1 MTAKLTSKTIDSL
14 SEVNAQDWDACAN
27 PDGLPYSPFLTHD
40 FLSALEQSGSAI
52 PETGWK
58 CQHILVRDEQGA
70 LRGCLPL
77 YLKGHSRGEFVFDQ
91 GWAEAYEQAGGRY
104 YPKLLC
110 GVPFT
115 PISGRRLLLKGGA
128 HDQEVASI
136 LIEHAM
142 ALTHNYQLSSLH
154 INFIDESQLK
164 YFDHADLLVREGH
177 QFQFENQGFENFDDF
192 LTSLSSRKRKA
203 IRKER
208 KQAVQAGLE
217 IKHLTSNDL
226 TNEHWDIFYKFYTD
240 TGERKWG
247 TPYLTRSFFS
257 LISDCLGDQV
267 LLVLAYRDGEP
278 IAGALNFI
286 GSDTLYGRYWGSCEY
301 HPSLHFELCYY
312 QAIEYAID
320 HGLARVE
327 AGAQGEHKLA
337 RGYLPTQTNS
347 IHYLPDTGFR
357 KAVAHFLSNE
367 QRYIKM
373 EHEILSEHS
382 PFRRT
387 GEDPSASARKKGPDM
402 EKRTYQIEGMTC
414 GGCTSSLEK
423 RLLLE
428 EGIEAAN
435 ASHETNSCEV
445 SLDPAA
451 ISDERIEEITT
462 KAGFEYKGKA
472 A

>member
-1 MTAKLTSKTIDSL
+1 M
-14 SEVNAQDWDACAN
+14 
-27 PDGLPYSPFLTHD
+27 THD
-40 FLSALEQSGSAI
+40 FLHSLELSGSAI
-52 PETGWK
+52 PQTGWK
-58 CQHILVRDEQGA
+58 SQHILVSDEHGA
-70 LRGCLPL
+70 LLGCLPL

-128 HDQEVASI
+128 HDREVAAI

-154 INFIDESQLK
+154 FNFIDQSQLK

-177 QFQFENQGFENFDDF
+177 QFQFENQGFENFENF

-217 IKHLTSNDL
+217 IKHLTGSDL
-226 TNEHWDIFYKFYTD
+226 TNEHWDIFFKFYTD

-257 LISDCLGDQV
+257 LLSDCL
-267 LLVLAYRDGEP
+267 ATRSCWFWP
-278 IAGALNFI
+278 IATGKPSPELLNFI

-320 HGLARVE
+320 HRLERVE

-347 IHYLPDTGFR
+347 VHYLPDTGFR

-382 PFRRT
+382 PFRKTVKIKAPAR
-387 GEDPSASARKKGPDM
+387 ARK
-402 EKRTYQIEGMTC
+402 E
-414 GGCTSSLEK
+414 
-423 RLLLE
+423 
-428 EGIEAAN
+428 
-435 ASHETNSCEV
+435 
-445 SLDPAA
+445 
-451 ISDERIEEITT
+451 
-462 KAGFEYKGKA
+462 
-472 A
+472 

>member
-1 MTAKLTSKTIDSL
+1 MTLKLTSKTIDSL
-14 SEVNAQDWDACAN
+14 EDVSAKDWDACAN
-27 PDGLPYSPFLTHD
+27 PAGLPYSPFLTHD
-40 FLSALEQSGSAI
+40 FLLAVEQSGSAI

-58 CQHILVRDEQGA
+58 SQHVLVFDDQSN
-70 LRGCLPL
+70 LLGCLPL

-104 YPKLLC
+104 YPKLLS

-115 PISGRRLLLKGGA
+115 PISGRRLLLKEGP
-128 HDQEVASI
+128 HDHQVAAR
-136 LIEHAM
+136 LLEHAM

-164 YFDHADLLVREGH
+164 YFSNSDLLMRRGH
-177 QFQFENQGFENFDDF
+177 QFQFENTGFANFDDF

-208 KQAVQAGLE
+208 AQAVQAGLE
-217 IKHLTSNDL
+217 IKHLTGRDL
-226 TNEHWDIFYKFYTD
+226 TSKHWDIFFKFYKD

-257 LISDCLGDQV
+257 LISERLADQI
-267 LLVLAYRDGEP
+267 LLVLAYRDDVA

-286 GSDTLYGRYWGSCEY
+286 GSDTLYGRYWGSSEY

-312 QAIEYAID
+312 QAIEYAINHD
-320 HGLARVE
+320 LKRVE

-337 RGYLPTQTNS
+337 RGYLPTQTS
-347 IHYLPDTGFR
+347 SVHYLPDEGFR

-382 PFRRT
+382 PFRQTSDVRDEHNRFERNEY
-387 GEDPSASARKKGPDM
+387 GNENLSHRRYDM
-402 EKRTYQIEGMTC
+402 RRLYQF
-414 GGCTSSLEK
+414 
-423 RLLLE
+423 
-428 EGIEAAN
+428 
-435 ASHETNSCEV
+435 
-445 SLDPAA
+445 D
-451 ISDERIEEITT
+451 
-462 KAGFEYKGKA
+462 GKA
-472 A
+472 TIA